1 MPVFPAFTSKHG
13 VGVQYAPA
21 SEKLIET
28 YRDKLPELLLEEWRE
43 VGFCSYGKGL
53 IWLVVPFEY
62 REVLANWLEPST
74 GALVF
79 ARTAFGDLILWW
91 KDEIHLLHVNYART
105 HRMFDDLEF
114 FFEHSLTETRFI
126 NSLLE
131 TPLFKKAFKKC
142 GNLEPAQCYGF
153 VPLPANGDV
162 GKVDT
167 VQKVNLPKYLKML
180 SKLKGPVTHVG

>member
-1 MPVFPAFTSKHG
+1 MPVFPEFTNKHG

-28 YRDKLPELLLEEWRE
+28 YRDQLPAVLLEEWRAS
-43 VGFCSYGKGL
+43 GFRSYGKGL
-53 IWLVVPFEY
+53 IWLVDPLEY
-62 REVLANWLEPST
+62 QEVLAYWLDASA

-91 KDEIHLLHVNYART
+91 KGDIHLLHINYART
-105 HRMFDDLEF
+105 HRLFDDLEF
-114 FFEHSLTETRFI
+114 FFEHSLTETKFI

-131 TPLFKKAFKKC
+131 TPLFKKALKKC
-142 GNLEPAQCYGF
+142 GPLEPSECYGF
-153 VPLPANGDV
+153 VPLPASGDV

-167 VQKVNLPKYLKML
+167 VQRVNLSKYLKML
-180 SKLKGPVTHVG
+180 SKLKGAVTHVG